1 MAVVFLPA
9 MLRSLADDQES
20 VQVEG
25 ETVREIIRQLDAR
38 YPGMADRLCDGSRLR
53 PWLQIVVGDSVSS
66 LGLISPVGPDDEVHF
81 LPAIGG
87 G

>member
-9 MLRSLADDQES
+9 ALRPLAEDQES
-20 VQVEG
+20 VQVDG
-25 ETVREIIRQLDAR
+25 ENVREIIRQLDAR
-38 YPGMADRLCDGSRLR
+38 YPGIADRLCDGSRLR
-53 PWLQIVVGDSVSS
+53 PGLQIVVGDSVSS
-66 LGLISPVGPDDEVHF
+66 LGLLAPVAPDDEVHF